1 MQILIQFYIVIVII
15 PLLLLTSAKQILRT
29 PFLTSLIVLLSY
41 SVFVGIAL
49 EIGRDRVPMFF
60 VLSRF
65 IATTLF
71 IPAAYLFLR
80 NHFYRMQLLRKD
92 VFHML
97 PSLVFCAACGVVFLK
112 NGNLSF
118 LHYSATQG
126 SLNSGEVAVVSFQVF
141 SSLIIGFYLWM
152 VSKMLKTNY
161 MQFAKNISDSEFNP
175 VFSENGNPEK
185 KNGTHPLFFQ

>member
-1 MQILIQFYIVIVII
+1 MQILLQFYTGIVII
-15 PLLLLTSAKQILRT
+15 CLLLFPSVKQILRT

-80 NHFYRMQLLRKD
+80 NHFYKMQLLRKD

-97 PSLVFCAACGVVFLK
+97 PSLVFCAACGVVF
-112 NGNLSF
+112 
-118 LHYSATQG
+118 
-126 SLNSGEVAVVSFQVF
+126 
-141 SSLIIGFYLWM
+141 
-152 VSKMLKTNY
+152 
-161 MQFAKNISDSEFNP
+161 
-175 VFSENGNPEK
+175 
-185 KNGTHPLFFQ
+185 